1 MKSLEKAKL
10 SLKIIKERK
19 AVDPVLIEIGKL
31 SSIADYF
38 LIAGGMAD
46 RQVQSIARHV
56 RKRMREEGFRAYG
69 IEGEKE
75 GHWALLDYGDV
86 VIHIFHQPYR
96 EFYDLEGL
104 WIDAPRVNLKTNKV
118 RLCEELTTI

>member
-118 RLCEELTTI
+118 RLCEERTTI

>member
-104 WIDAPRVNLKTNKV
+104 WIDAPRVNLKDNNLEKDSS
-118 RLCEELTTI
+118 

>member
-19 AVDPVLIEIGKL
+19 AVDPVLVEIGKL

-46 RQVQSIARHV
+46 RQVHSIVRHV

-104 WIDAPRVNLKTNKV
+104 WIDAPRINLKDNNLKKDSS
-118 RLCEELTTI
+118 

>member
-19 AVDPVLIEIGKL
+19 AIDPVLVEIGKL

-46 RQVQSIARHV
+46 RQVQSIVRHV

-104 WIDAPRVNLKTNKV
+104 WIDAPRINLKDNNLKKDSS
-118 RLCEELTTI
+118 